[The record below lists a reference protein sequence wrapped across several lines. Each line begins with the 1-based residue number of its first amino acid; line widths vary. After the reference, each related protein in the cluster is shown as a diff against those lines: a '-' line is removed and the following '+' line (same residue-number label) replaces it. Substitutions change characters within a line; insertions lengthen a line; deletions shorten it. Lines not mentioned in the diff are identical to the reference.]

1 MGTTRTT
8 LEQISSN
15 LDESLGVR
23 EVDLRPKLSPVP
35 SAKDIGRRAIRNFG
49 KVDINQVIPDPD
61 QPRVEFSQDAIERL
75 SESIRDKGQLAPI
88 RVRWAADLEKWVIIS
103 GERRWRATRHAGL
116 PTIDCYFTEGELTK
130 TEIMEQQLIENL
142 LREDLSPMEE
152 AKAFRALMDVNQWN
166 GKQVADALR
175 IPASKVSRMLSLLEL
190 PADIQQRVESG
201 EIAARTAYEL
211 SKLSSED
218 VQRQL
223 AQQAATGQL
232 SITDASNAVR
242 KRAGKPKAAPRGTRQ
257 VFVADNGWKVTVTAH
272 QKGSYDDIERALQ
285 VVLEEVQVRLRSGLQ
300 LF

>member
-1 MGTTRTT
+1 MGKTRTT
-8 LEQISSN
+8 LEQIAGN

-35 SAKDIGRRAIRNFG
+35 SSKDVGRRAIRNFG

-75 SESIRDKGQLAPI
+75 AQSIVDKGQLSPI

-116 PTIDCYFTEGELTK
+116 PTIDCYFHEGELAK

-152 AKAFRALMDVNQWN
+152 AKAFRALMEINEWN

-175 IPASKVSRMLSLLEL
+175 VPASKISRVLSLLDL
-190 PADIQQRVESG
+190 PPDIQQRVESG
-201 EIAARTAYEL
+201 DIAARTAYEL
-211 SKLSSED
+211 SKLSNED
-218 VQRQL
+218 AQRQL
-223 AQQAATGQL
+223 ADQAAAGRL
-232 SITDASNAVR
+232 SISDASNAVR
-242 KRAGKPKAAPRGTRQ
+242 MRAGKPKSAPRGTRQ
-257 VFVADNGWKVTVTAH
+257 VFVSENGWKVTVSAQ
-272 QKGSYDDIERALQ
+272 QKGTYDEIEQALQ
-285 VVLEEVQVRLRSGLQ
+285 LALEDVRTRINSGMQ